1 MPSLKTIRQKIESIK
16 STRQVTS
23 AMKMVSAAKLQR
35 AQQAILN
42 ARPYADELDEILL
55 SLVSRTPDDIHPL
68 LRRVSPEEIKSIGLI
83 VVTADK
89 GLCGAFNLNI
99 IKAAESII
107 QKYKDKKIELICVG
121 KKGWKH
127 FSKAGYPIREKY
139 LEFFDKLEFHHSSD
153 IMKLMVSSFL
163 AREYDKIIIVYNEF
177 KSALQQRI
185 VERQL
190 LPFETQET
198 EEKPLPPYILEP
210 DSVTLLEELI
220 KKHLDVQIWR
230 ILLESS
236 SAEQG
241 ARMTAMD
248 SATDNADELIEELTI
263 SYNRKRQENI
273 TTAIIEV
280 ASAAEAMKG

>member
-1 MPSLKTIRQKIESIK
+1 MPSLKTIRQKIDSIK

-42 ARPYADELDEILL
+42 ARPYSDELNEILL
-55 SLVSRTPDDIHPL
+55 SLATRTPSNIHPL
-68 LRRVSPEEIKSIGLI
+68 LRTVSPDEVKSIGLI

-99 IKAAESII
+99 IKATENVIN
-107 QKYKDKKIELICVG
+107 KYKGKKVELICVG
-121 KKGWKH
+121 KKGWRH
-127 FSKAGYPIREKY
+127 FIRAGYTIREKY
-139 LEFFDKLEFHHSSD
+139 LEFFDKLEFHHSGD
-153 IMKLMVSSFL
+153 IMELIVSAFL
-163 AREYDKIIIVYNEF
+163 AEEYDKVIVVYNEF
-177 KSALQQRI
+177 KSAIQQRI

-190 LPFETQET
+190 LPFEIQEK
-198 EEKPLPPYILEP
+198 EVKPLPPYTLEP
-210 DSVTLLEELI
+210 DSLSLLEEFI
-220 KKHLDVQIWR
+220 RKHLDVQIWR

-248 SATDNADELIEELTI
+248 SATDNADELIEELTVA
-263 SYNRKRQENI
+263 YNRKRQESI